1 MIDVE
6 DDQVFQT
13 REPPQT
19 PGRISSSHHFQARKA
34 LDNSIRVEDDERM
47 TWGMHPVVPYRSS
60 IRHDEDCDRGYRC
73 AVGSAAG
80 LRDDHHSDC
89 RLPVSASFVLLPWT
103 SELAF
108 QHHESQ
114 VHIRSGSNLLS
125 HTRQHSIRLKEDV
138 DCHTPPVHAFHRLNA
153 FWPRSSGLPQIR
165 DYREARTLQSDRL
178 GYSDRASWGLF
189 DQDEPKRRSWRT

>member
-1 MIDVE
+1 MCFGAWGSASRNGPQWLWFCASRGRSIQGWRYRKEKYVLLRTLRMIDVE

-47 TWGMHPVVPYRSS
+47 TWGMHPVVPYRLS

-114 VHIRSGSNLLS
+114 
-125 HTRQHSIRLKEDV
+125 
-138 DCHTPPVHAFHRLNA
+138 
-153 FWPRSSGLPQIR
+153 PRSIWMKPPLVHTTI
-165 DYREARTLQSDRL
+165 
-178 GYSDRASWGLF
+178 F
-189 DQDEPKRRSWRT
+189 DLIEGNCLTSHAAV